1 MLAPDPAPINKL
13 DTRCIIFI
21 PGQRPSS
28 PPRSGC
34 DPQDPWRLNWACRVR
49 YLLVGWPPLTS
60 PLSPLP
66 SGLTSAGLILFDPW
80 PRRHS
85 SFIQQTVSVS
95 LSNQICSNQLFSS
108 TKHHSQSVDLQLS
121 KIVNNF
127 ATHRIGGSLHTV
139 QWLPARSVLTF
150 SSSNNILSL
159 SCDGRH
165 YF

>member
-1 MLAPDPAPINKL
+1 MLAPDLEPSTNLIPTSSLFPVRSHSDPARL
-13 DTRCIIFI
+13 RCA
-21 PGQRPSS
+21 G
-28 PPRSGC
+28 
-34 DPQDPWRLNWACRVR
+34 RVG
-49 YLLVGWPPLTS
+49 YLLVGQWPQSDLWS
-60 PLSPLP
+60 LLP
-66 SGLTSAGLILFDPW
+66 DPRPHLAGLILFDLSP
-80 PRRHS
+80 PRHS

-108 TKHHSQSVDLQLS
+108 TKHHSQSADLQLS

-127 ATHRIGGSLHTV
+127 EAHRIGGSLHTV